1 MVRGLKMPLA
11 KYVFKPGI
19 NREGTNYSNEGGWFN
34 SDKVRFRKGKPE
46 RIAGWEKNSENTFKG
61 TARSLYSYR
70 DQGQTDYVGIG
81 THLKFYVKQGS
92 NYNNITPI
100 RKTSTNSITFAATN
114 GSSTVVV
121 TDSSHGAVANDTI
134 TFAQAVTLGGT
145 ITADV
150 LNQEYMIDRILTSNT
165 YEITAKDTDGET
177 VTANS
182 SDTGNGGSGVD
193 GTYEINVGLD
203 VFVKGTGWGA
213 DTWSSSTWGSVSPI
227 SASSQLRLWSQDNFG
242 DDLLGNIRGGGVYY
256 WDESAGGTQRA
267 IPLSSLAGASNAPE
281 LALQVMVSDVDKHVI
296 CFGPNIIGG
305 SIVSPLFVRWS
316 DTENAADWTP
326 TATNQAG
333 GIQLSQGSTIIGA
346 LQTRQE
352 ILIWTDVGI
361 TSMRFVGDPF
371 IFSFIEVASGPSL
384 ISPNAAVSANNRVY
398 FMDRGGFYTYSGS
411 AQRLPCTVLDYVFGD
426 INLSQQYKCFAA
438 SIESNNEVIWFYP
451 SEDSTEINRYVL
463 YNYLENVW
471 SIGTT
476 DDGFTRTS
484 WIEAPTLDFPLAAGK
499 TSGSNYN
506 YLYNQ
511 EIGHSNDGSDF
522 TAFIESSDFDLNPDG
537 ERLMFISKLI
547 PDIEFRDQYST
558 DDTVT
563 YTIKG
568 RNYPLQ
574 SLSTLQTINITP
586 ESTFTNAR
594 ARSKQAAIRI
604 SNTGSRYGWRT
615 GDLRLEV
622 RPDGKR

>member
-1 MVRGLKMPLA
+1 MPLA

-34 SDKVRFRKGKPE
+34 SDKIRFRKGRPE
-46 RIAGWEKNSENTFKG
+46 RLAGWEKNTTNTFKG
-61 TARSLYSYR
+61 TCRSLYSYR
-70 DQGQTDYVGIG
+70 DEGQTDYVGVG
-81 THLKFYVKQGS
+81 THLKYYVKQGG

-100 RKTSTNSITFAATN
+100 RKTSTNSITFSATN

-121 TDSSHGAVANDTI
+121 TDSSNGSATGDTVTFSEAVS
-134 TFAQAVTLGGT
+134 LGGN
-145 ITADV
+145 ITATV
-150 LNQEYMIDRILTSNT
+150 LNQEYVINKVLTTNT
-165 YEITAKDTDGET
+165 YEIIAKDTDGNA

-182 SDTGNGGSGVD
+182 SDSGNGGSGVD
-193 GTYEINVGLD
+193 GSYEINIGLD

-213 DTWSSSTWGSVSPI
+213 GTWSEGTFGSVSPI

-242 DDLLGNIRGGGVYY
+242 DDLIGNIRGGGIFY
-256 WDESAGGTQRA
+256 WDESAGATQRA
-267 IPLSSLAGASNAPE
+267 VALSDLSGASNAPTV
-281 LALQVMVSDVDKHVI
+281 ALSIMVSDVDRHVI
-296 CFGPNIIGG
+296 CFGSNIIG
-305 SIVSPLFVRWS
+305 STTANPLFVRWS
-316 DTENAADWTP
+316 DTESATDWTP

-333 GIQLSQGSTIIGA
+333 GTQLSQGSTIIGA

-361 TSMRFVGDPF
+361 TSMRFVGAPF

-384 ISPNAAVSANNRVY
+384 ISPNAAVSANNKVY
-398 FMDRGGFYTYSGS
+398 FMDRGGFYSYSGS
-411 AQRLPCTVLDYVFGD
+411 AQRLPCTVLDYVFND
-426 INLSQQYKCFAA
+426 INLGQQFKCFAA

-451 SEDSTEINRYVL
+451 SSDSSEINRYVMF
-463 YNYLENVW
+463 NYLENAW

-476 DDGFTRTS
+476 DDGFVRTA
-484 WIEAPTLDFPLAAGK
+484 WIEAPSLDFPIAAGK
-499 TSGSNYN
+499 TSGSDDN

-511 EIGHSNDGSDF
+511 EKGHSNDGSDF

-537 ERLMFISKLI
+537 ERFMFISKLI
-547 PDIEFRDQYST
+547 PDVEFRDQYST
-558 DDTVT
+558 SDTVT

-568 RNYPLQ
+568 RNYPLE
-574 SLSTLQTINITP
+574 SLSTLQTVNVTP
-586 ESTFTNAR
+586 ESTFSNTR
-594 ARSKQAAIRI
+594 ARSRHAAIRI

-615 GDLRLEV
+615 GDLRLEI